1 MSFTDEDKEALG
13 EDLDEIKFNLAEIS
27 ITAKNINTHIKTLTR
42 IAVYKVLLYA
52 IGLIGLVVV
61 VFNSGNQNT
70 FPVIASCRTDLLS
83 ARVERISNF
92 LIVLLLALACFA
104 GQSSAQ
110 AIENGAI
117 ATGEPVVGL
126 FYEGSQGIFCSGAV
140 LEPRIVVTAH
150 HCIPNA
156 GEYSEYYL
164 NSKILV
170 SYPGEVITFD
180 VGNKARVIEIVTKKE
195 KWSLGICA
203 RGFCDDLDDIAFL
216 ILDRDY
222 PVPENL
228 KIASQEDV
236 ERFRTSNAQVVT
248 YGYGRISYA
257 EWSTRV
263 PQKLNANLEAPNQ
276 GGYGTNAFNIA
287 VKGNQNV
294 CSGDSG
300 GPTYVLDLEF
310 IYYLGP
316 TSVTRRPSCIEN
328 PITRS
333 GFFGGTFLAA
343 KGSLFAEAQERVIQ
357 IRAEAELE
365 AIQEAEAK
373 AAAELRAKKEAEA
386 KAAAELRAKQEAE
399 AKAAADKAARE
410 KVIKEAKADASS
422 IFSVAKSSAAKK
434 KITITCI
441 KGKLIMQV
449 TAVKPVCPKG
459 YEKK

>member
-1 MSFTDEDKEALG
+1 M
-13 EDLDEIKFNLAEIS
+13 
-27 ITAKNINTHIKTLTR
+27 
-42 IAVYKVLLYA
+42 IAR
-52 IGLIGLVVV
+52 
-61 VFNSGNQNT
+61 
-70 FPVIASCRTDLLS
+70 CRTDLLS

-180 VGNKARVIEIVTKKE
+180 VGNKARVIEIVTKRE
-195 KWSLGICA
+195 KWLVGVCA
-203 RGFCDDLDDIAFL
+203 KGFCDDLDDIAFL

-228 KIASQEDV
+228 KIATQEDL
-236 ERFRTSNAQVVT
+236 ERFQTSNAQVVT
-248 YGYGRISYA
+248 YGYGRVSYT

-276 GGYGTNAFNIA
+276 EGFGTKAFNVA
-287 VKGNQNV
+287 VKGIQNV

-300 GPTYVLDLEF
+300 GPTYALDGEF

-316 TSVTRRPSCIEN
+316 TSGTRRPSCIEK
-328 PITRS
+328 PVTRS

-343 KGSLFAEAQERVIQ
+343 KGSLYSEAQGRVIQ

-365 AIQEAEAK
+365 AIQEAEAKAAAELKVKQEAEAKAAAELKAKQEAEAKAAAELKAKREAEAKAAAELRAKKEAEAK

-399 AKAAADKAARE
+399 AKAAADKVARE